1 MSGVVFQNIIAVAN
15 ASQDFVF
22 ALLCA
27 LVGVFSVC
35 VVTLSVVLAKRV
47 NGDRKRL
54 ERYVYERKT
63 PDKTYVCENSANIEC
78 VVSAVNKKARHGKKN
93 KSQRR
98 QGSVVK

>member
-1 MSGVVFQNIIAVAN
+1 MSGVVFQNIIAVA
-15 ASQDFVF
+15 SVSGDFVL

-35 VVTLSVVLAKRV
+35 VVTLSIVLAKRV
-47 NGDRKRL
+47 SGDKKRL

-63 PDKTYVCENSANIEC
+63 PDKTCICENIANSESVENI
-78 VVSAVNKKARHGKKN
+78 AGKKARHGKKN

-98 QGSVVK
+98 QGSDVK

>member
-1 MSGVVFQNIIAVAN
+1 MSGVVFHNIIAVAN
-15 ASQDFVF
+15 VSQDFVF

-47 NGDRKRL
+47 NGDRKRI

-63 PDKTYVCENSANIEC
+63 PDKTYVCEKSSNSEC
-78 VVSAVNKKARHGKKN
+78 VESAVNKKARHGKKN
-93 KSQRR
+93 KRQRR
-98 QGSVVK
+98 QGSDVK

>member
-15 ASQDFVF
+15 VSHDFVL

-35 VVTLSVVLAKRV
+35 VVTLSIVLAKRV
-47 NGDRKRL
+47 SGDKKRL

-63 PDKTYVCENSANIEC
+63 PDKTCICENNTNSEC
-78 VVSAVNKKARHGKKN
+78 VESAVSKKSRHGKKN

-98 QGSVVK
+98 QGSDVR

>member
-15 ASQDFVF
+15 VSQDFVF

-63 PDKTYVCENSANIEC
+63 PDKTYVCENSSNSEC
-78 VVSAVNKKARHGKKN
+78 VESGVSKKARHGKKN

-98 QGSVVK
+98 QGSDVK

>member
-35 VVTLSVVLAKRV
+35 VVTHSGVLAKRV
-47 NGDRKRL
+47 NSDMKRL

-63 PDKTYVCENSANIEC
+63 PDKTYVCEKSSNSEC
-78 VVSAVNKKARHGKKN
+78 VESAVNKKARHGKKN

-98 QGSVVK
+98 QGSDVK

>member
-47 NGDRKRL
+47 NGDRKGL
-54 ERYVYERKT
+54 NDMFTGAK
-63 PDKTYVCENSANIEC
+63 
-78 VVSAVNKKARHGKKN
+78 
-93 KSQRR
+93 RR
-98 QGSVVK
+98 IKPTFVKIA

>member
-1 MSGVVFQNIIAVAN
+1 MSDIVFQNIIAVAN
-15 ASQDFVF
+15 VSRDFVL

-35 VVTLSVVLAKRV
+35 VVTLSIALAKRV
-47 NGDRKRL
+47 SGDKKRL

-63 PDKTYVCENSANIEC
+63 PDKTYICENIANSESGENI
-78 VVSAVNKKARHGKKN
+78 VGKKARHGKKN